1 MNYSEPIRLAGTALQ
16 NFFSNPN
23 TIKGIGKRVLAETA
37 INTAAQQVVPRL
49 MGKRPEYNIPQ
60 SLLNTGVQAAIATP
74 LAGGMQTLGVPE
86 WAAQTGSQ
94 MVASPAAYAITNA
107 IIPETHNQEHSNS
120 HELMQ
125 MQQMHAEL
133 EQQRYNNEINLALA
147 KNYHA
152 PTEIVHRN
160 PSADLQTAY
169 NIMTPNVSY

>member
-16 NFFSNPN
+16 NFFSDPN
-23 TIKGIGKRVLAETA
+23 TIKGIV
-37 INTAAQQVVPRL
+37 
-49 MGKRPEYNIPQ
+49 
-60 SLLNTGVQAAIATP
+60 
-74 LAGGMQTLGVPE
+74 
-86 WAAQTGSQ
+86 
-94 MVASPAAYAITNA
+94 SPAAYAITNS

-133 EQQRYNNEINLALA
+133 EQQRYSNEINLALA

>member
-1 MNYSEPIRLAGTALQ
+1 MNYSEPIRLAGTALK
-16 NFFSNPN
+16 NFFSDPN

-37 INTAAQQVVPRL
+37 LNTASQQVVPRL
-49 MGKRPEYNIPQ
+49 MGKSPQHNIPQ
-60 SLLNTGVQAAIATP
+60 SLLNTGVHAAIAAP

-94 MVASPAAYAITNA
+94 LVASPVAHAITNS
-107 IIPETHNQEHSNS
+107 IIPEAHNQEQINS

-147 KNYHA
+147 KNYRA
-152 PTEIVHRN
+152 PADIVHRN
-160 PSADLQTAY
+160 PSADLQTIY
-169 NIMTPNVSY
+169 NILTPNVSY